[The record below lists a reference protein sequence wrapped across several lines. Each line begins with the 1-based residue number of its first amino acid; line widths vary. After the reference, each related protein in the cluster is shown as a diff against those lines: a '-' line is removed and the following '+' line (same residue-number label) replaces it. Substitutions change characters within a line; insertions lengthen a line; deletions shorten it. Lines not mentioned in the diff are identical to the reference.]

1 MKTTSIPKLE
11 GMLKGNHPCLP
22 DEKIG
27 DLIDEL
33 RVYRDLQRLHY
44 EYIAAVTRDYDP
56 SAPMSMPGEGLSPS
70 FICQILNKKHIPK
83 PGTRTAIIIRRTV
96 AYYRLES
103 LKIEKRAKSRIIISN
118 GKFVC
123 KECSKPLIIIRT
135 ITYVNSIDKE
145 SGSILFEPQSDKQI
159 EDKVKCSL
167 NNLHKPGF
175 YLPAPEAERVVR
187 ATDLRR
193 TSEVKVK

>member
-11 GMLKGNHPCLP
+11 GMLKKDLTCLP
-22 DEKIG
+22 DETIE

-33 RVYRDLQRLHY
+33 RVYRDLQRLQY

-56 SAPMSMPGEGLSPS
+56 LVTKHGLSPS

-83 PGTRTAIIIRRTV
+83 PGKRTASIIRKTV
-96 AYYRLES
+96 VYYRLEG
-103 LKIEKRAKSRIIISN
+103 LKKEKRAKSRIAISN

-135 ITYVNSIDKE
+135 LTYVNSIDKE
-145 SGSILFEPQSDKQI
+145 SGNVVFKTGTQKI

-193 TSEVKVK
+193 THGN

>member
-11 GMLKGNHPCLP
+11 GMLKKDLTCLP
-22 DEKIG
+22 DETIE

-33 RVYRDLQRLHY
+33 RVYRDLQRLQY

-56 SAPMSMPGEGLSPS
+56 LVTKHGLSPS